1 MAGSFIGTNWGEV
14 SASQGVSPGVADRPW
29 APWAGD
35 PTPLSGDTPLVRQVN
50 AIAAD
55 YRKRTEYLAA
65 AHQAPLDAQAGLEA
79 LHQAYLEA
87 VHQEAQA
94 GETGTIASELRAKRD
109 AGEREYQGTAWAAAI
124 DGATAVVEQA
134 RELYTAWFEQN
145 HAALLSEISPEGDKV
160 TWEIAKVQAE
170 YEAKLAA
177 LQARW
182 GALWEDARKA
192 VGYLHPYTRDDLPA
206 LGDYSRPPLPSAESI
221 ARHAALTAPV
231 TVEPEPEY
239 AEPITA

>member
-1 MAGSFIGTNWGEV
+1 MGTFIESNFGVV
-14 SASQGVSPGVADRPW
+14 SASQGVAAGIEDRPW
-29 APWAGD
+29 QPWAGD
-35 PTPLSGDTPLVRQVN
+35 PTPLSGDTPLVREVN
-50 AIAAD
+50 TIAAD
-55 YRKRTEYLAA
+55 YLKRTEYLAA

-109 AGEREYQGTAWAAAI
+109 AGERDYQGTAWKAAI
-124 DGATAVVEQA
+124 DGATAAVEQ
-134 RELYTAWFEQN
+134 
-145 HAALLSEISPEGDKV
+145 GDKV

-170 YEAKLAA
+170 YEAKLAP

-182 GALWEDARKA
+182 GALWNDSAKA

-206 LGDYSRPPLPSAESI
+206 LGDYSKPPLPSAESI
-221 ARHAALTAPV
+221 ERHAALTSPAPA
-231 TVEPEPEY
+231 TVEPEH
-239 AEPITA
+239 AELTV